1 VTASE
6 LTVLAALGASLFTGL
21 AALVVMWLQERL
33 RERRAD
39 DDAIVRD
46 VGIVLSTSLAIIERG
61 HVWSALAQLHS
72 KPGTQVALLLR
83 LQMPIDFVAMYE
95 PMIIEH
101 KLANEAGVR
110 VVLQSGQEIAARTN
124 AVLVAAADMLGAVMP
139 SPPIRRRADPSSAF
153 KGWGPGDVKRAEQV
167 EQNLT
172 EARQA
177 LALAVR
183 RRLRRPAIDVFE
195 LPAEFST
202 ARAKVQQQTREQTP

>member
-6 LTVLAALGASLFTGL
+6 LAVLAALGASLFTGL
-21 AALVVMWLQERL
+21 AALGVMWLKERL
-33 RERRAD
+33 HDRRAD

-61 HVWSALAQLHS
+61 HVWSILAQLHS
-72 KPGTQVALLLR
+72 KPATQVALLLR
-83 LQMPIDFVAMYE
+83 LQKPIDFVAMYE

-110 VVLQSGQEIAARTN
+110 VVLQSDQEIAARTN

-139 SPPIRRRADPSSAF
+139 SPPIHRRAHPSSVF
-153 KGWGPGDVKRAEQV
+153 KGWGPADIERANQV
-167 EQNLT
+167 QQILT
-172 EARQA
+172 DARQA
-177 LALAVR
+177 LAIAAR

-195 LPAEFST
+195 LPAEFSS
-202 ARAKVQQQTREQTP
+202 ARAPVR